1 MDLRSATRAYLSE
14 LDEIGK
20 GARSWL
26 DQMNKGATQ
35 LDPAIGVCLY
45 ELYQKVGRDVL
56 VMEIPGVSVPPCG
69 TPTVG
74 EYLRRE
80 DLLEL
85 LHQVDRLS
93 LALRA
98 VLSLGPPNEADL
110 AWSNL

>member
-1 MDLRSATRAYLSE
+1 MDLQSATREYLSE

-20 GARSWL
+20 GVRSWL
-26 DQMNKGATQ
+26 DQMNKEETH
-35 LDPAIGVCLY
+35 LDPAIGTCLY
-45 ELYQKVGRDVL
+45 EIYQKVCREIL
-56 VMEIPGVSVPPCG
+56 VQIPGVSVLPCG

-80 DLLEL
+80 DLVEL

-93 LALRA
+93 AALRA
-98 VLSLGPPNEADL
+98 VSSLGRPSEADL